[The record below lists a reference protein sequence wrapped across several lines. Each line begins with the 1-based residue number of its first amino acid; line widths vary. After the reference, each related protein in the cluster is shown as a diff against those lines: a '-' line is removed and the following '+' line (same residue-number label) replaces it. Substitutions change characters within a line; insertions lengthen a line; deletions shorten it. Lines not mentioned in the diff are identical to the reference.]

1 MPNLGKSYCNLII
14 DFDKISPNIRV
25 FREYSNRG
33 GESMETAL
41 VTKEQ
46 KGTRESRILQL
57 VTFTLGGEE
66 YAVDI
71 LKVQEINRM
80 KEITRVPNAPYYVE
94 GVINLRGKVIPVVSL
109 RKMFGLAEEDDRSKQ
124 KIMIMDIQ
132 GTTIGL
138 IVDTV
143 SEVLRISS
151 NIVEPPPSMTYSVS
165 SEFISGI
172 AKLEDRLIIL
182 LDMDRLIGKEETAS
196 MVEATEKMAIEG

>member
-1 MPNLGKSYCNLII
+1 
-14 DFDKISPNIRV
+14 
-25 FREYSNRG
+25 
-33 GESMETAL
+33 METAL
-41 VTKEQ
+41 IAKEG
-46 KGTRESRILQL
+46 KISEKMRVLQL

-80 KEITRVPNAPYYVE
+80 KEITKVPNAPYYVE

-109 RKMFGLAEEDDRSKQ
+109 RKFFGLPEEEDRTKQ

-151 NIVEPPPSMTYSVS
+151 DIVEPPPSMTYSVN
-165 SEFISGI
+165 SEFIWGI

-182 LDMDRLIGKEETAS
+182 LDMDRLISKEESQS
-196 MVEATEKMAIEG
+196 MLGITEKAAIEE